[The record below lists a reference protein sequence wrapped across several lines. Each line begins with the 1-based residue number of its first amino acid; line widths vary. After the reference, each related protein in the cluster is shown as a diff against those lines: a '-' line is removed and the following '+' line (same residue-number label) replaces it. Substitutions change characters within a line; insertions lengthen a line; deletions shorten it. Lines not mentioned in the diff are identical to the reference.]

1 MHVSLPVLRHAL
13 SLCRQHLRARFPG
26 KLWLDI
32 LSKADLLEEEF
43 DEADSFL
50 AAASAAAEDGGHAA
64 PVDSLAAGKAPA
76 AAASAAADA
85 APGGSAGGG
94 GGHAAAEDVQ
104 SPVPVNDSD
113 ASQAVDH
120 KGRRKVWDS
129 SGNAAGGGVGGS
141 MTAAQMAAA
150 MPHALRASATT
161 GLGIEEMKVGV
172 FLRLL
177 SFLVHCDYSCIFVP
191 VLASAF

>member
-1 MHVSLPVLRHAL
+1 MCISLPVLRHAL

-64 PVDSLAAGKAPA
+64 PVDSLSAGKAPA
-76 AAASAAADA
+76 AAASDAADA
-85 APGGSAGGG
+85 ASGGSAGGG
-94 GGHAAAEDVQ
+94 HATAEDVQ
-104 SPVPVNDSD
+104 SPVPVNESD

-172 FLRLL
+172 YLRLL
-177 SFLVHCDYSCIFVP
+177 LFLVHCDYSCIFVP
-191 VLASAF
+191 VLASGF